1 MGWAQEILGCWRWG
15 WNPSQRLSGRLQA
28 VTGDLRRDQPQ
39 AETRCWRHS
48 TSREG
53 TWAGMPVQSR
63 NLKAA
68 SLVRRGPEGIFLSF
82 TETER
87 QLHGKLSVEKKK
99 SLRNKSPK
107 NVKARNQISDN
118 SDGIRRD
125 QIPNKWKSIITYTMW
140 GTRDC
145 HSESP
150 APAVVYA
157 HCQISTN
164 HYGDRVTPNCSLGL
178 WVWEWVLGLATWNKR
193 VKYEKGH
200 FKTPFQKVARL
211 QRCLCG

>member
-1 MGWAQEILGCWRWG
+1 MGGSRQWQATSGGISPRLRHGAEDTARQEKGPEQECLC
-15 WNPSQRLSGRLQA
+15 SQ
-28 VTGDLRRDQPQ
+28 
-39 AETRCWRHS
+39 
-48 TSREG
+48 G
-53 TWAGMPVQSR
+53 TWRLLPWWEGDQ
-63 NLKAA
+63 KA
-68 SLVRRGPEGIFLSF
+68 SF
-82 TETER
+82 SHL
-87 QLHGKLSVEKKK
+87 QKQKDSSMGNSQWKKK